1 MNILIVLGAVLIGL
15 SLGLLGS
22 GGSIITVPLLIY
34 IADEPAKLAI
44 AESLFIV
51 GCISAFG
58 AMSYIK
64 RGLVSWRFVVLFGLP
79 SMLGTYLGAW
89 TSQHVSGLF
98 QLLTFSIVMLI
109 ASRSMFSPITT
120 ISNISNSNNITT
132 ASNTPL
138 PPRNLFIIS
147 AGVLVGA
154 LAGFVGVGG
163 GFLIVPAL
171 FLFGKLPLKQA
182 IPSSLVIIAMQS
194 FVGYLKYQQ
203 VLEQLA
209 LTMNW
214 KNVSVMVFMGILG
227 SMLGVRLADKIPQQQ
242 IRKIFAFVLLVL
254 GLYIFGTSIYTI
266 L

>member
-1 MNILIVLGAVLIGL
+1 MNIFVILGAVLIGL

-58 AMSYIK
+58 SMSYIK
-64 RGLVSWRFVVLFGLP
+64 RGLVSWKFVMLFGMP
-79 SMLGTYLGAW
+79 SMFGTYLGAW
-89 TSQHVSGLF
+89 SSQFVSGVF
-98 QLLTFSIVMLI
+98 QLLVFSIVMLI
-109 ASRSMFSPITT
+109 ASRSMFSPVT
-120 ISNISNSNNITT
+120 SAN
-132 ASNTPL
+132 NTPS
-138 PPRNLFIIS
+138 PPRNLFVIS
-147 AGVLVGA
+147 AGILVGA

-171 FLFGKLPLKQA
+171 FLLGKLAFKQA
-182 IPSSLVIIAMQS
+182 IGSSLIIITMQS
-194 FVGYLKYQQ
+194 FIGYFKYQD
-203 VLEQLA
+203 VLEQFA

-214 KNVSVMVFMGILG
+214 KNVSVIVFMGILG
-227 SMLGVRLADKIPQQQ
+227 SMLGIRIADKLPQQQ
-242 IRKIFAFVLLVL
+242 IRKLFGIILVVL
-254 GLYIFGTSIYTI
+254 GIYIFGTSIYDI

>member
-1 MNILIVLGAVLIGL
+1 MNIFVVLGAVLIGL

-34 IADEPAKLAI
+34 VADEPAKLAI

-58 AMSYIK
+58 SMSYIK
-64 RGLVSWRFVVLFGLP
+64 RGLVNWKFVLLFGVP
-79 SMLGTYLGAW
+79 SMFGTYLGAW
-89 TSQHVSGLF
+89 GSQYVSGLF

-109 ASRSMFSPITT
+109 ASRSMFSPVT
-120 ISNISNSNNITT
+120 SANS
-132 ASNTPL
+132 ALSKPH
-138 PPRNLFIIS
+138 NLYVICAGII
-147 AGVLVGA
+147 VGA

-171 FLFGKLPLKQA
+171 FLLGKLDFKQA
-182 IPSSLVIIAMQS
+182 IGSSLIIITMQS
-194 FVGYLKYQQ
+194 LTGYLKYQH
-203 VLEQLA
+203 VLEKMA

-214 KNVSVMVFMGILG
+214 DIVLVMVVMGIFG
-227 SMLGVRLADKIPQQQ
+227 SILGVRIADNIPQQQ
-242 IRKIFAFVLLVL
+242 IRKLFGLVLVVL
-254 GLYIFGTSIYTI
+254 GLYIFGTSIYGI

>member
-34 IADEPAKLAI
+34 VADEPAKLAI

-58 AMSYIK
+58 SLSYIK
-64 RGLVSWRFVVLFGLP
+64 RGLVSWKFVMLFGVP
-79 SMLGTYLGAW
+79 SMFGTYLGAW
-89 TSQHVSGLF
+89 TSQYVSGVL

-109 ASRSMFSPITT
+109 ASRSMFSPLTSG
-120 ISNISNSNNITT
+120 SNT
-132 ASNTPL
+132 AS
-138 PPRNLFIIS
+138 PPRKLFVIS
-147 AGVLVGA
+147 AGILVGA

-171 FLFGKLPLKQA
+171 FLLGKLDFKQA
-182 IPSSLVIIAMQS
+182 IGSSLIIITMQS
-194 FVGYLKYQQ
+194 LIGYLKYQD
-203 VLEQLA
+203 VLEQFA
-209 LTMNW
+209 LVMNW
-214 KNVSVMVFMGILG
+214 KTVAVIVCAGILG
-227 SMLGVRLADKIPQQQ
+227 SMLGVRIADKIPQQK
-242 IRKIFAFVLLVL
+242 IRKLFALVL
-254 GLYIFGTSIYTI
+254 VILGIYILGTSIYDI

>member
-1 MNILIVLGAVLIGL
+1 MNIFIVLGAVLIGL

-34 IADEPAKLAI
+34 VAGEPAKLAI

-58 AMSYIK
+58 SMSYIK
-64 RGLVSWRFVVLFGLP
+64 RGLVSWKFVMLFGLP
-79 SMLGTYLGAW
+79 SMAGTYLGAW
-89 TSQHVSGLF
+89 TSQYVSGVF

-109 ASRSMFSPITT
+109 ASRSMFSPV
-120 ISNISNSNNITT
+120 T
-132 ASNTPL
+132 AASSTSSAPH
-138 PPRNLFIIS
+138 NLFIIS
-147 AGVLVGA
+147 AGILVGA
-154 LAGFVGVGG
+154 IAGFVGVGG

-171 FLFGKLPLKQA
+171 FLLGKLDFKQA
-182 IPSSLVIIAMQS
+182 IGSSLIIIAMQS
-194 FVGYLKYQQ
+194 LIGYLKYQH
-203 VLEQLA
+203 VLEQYA
-209 LTMNW
+209 LSMNW

-242 IRKIFAFVLLVL
+242 IRKLFGIVLVVL
-254 GLYIFGTSIYTI
+254 GIYIFGTSIYEI